1 MYNYSPQER
10 LASLEAQVSELRDE
24 QQKMI
29 GKLDE
34 LLSIKDKG
42 VGAFWFVS
50 AIFGSGIVASV
61 VAIINMF
68 RGPHG

>member
-10 LASLEAQVSELRDE
+10 LAALESTVSELKDE

-34 LLSIKDKG
+34 LLSIRDKG

-61 VAIINMF
+61 IAILNLF
-68 RGPHG
+68 RSPHG